1 MIYISGAIS
10 SDKNYKK
17 KFAKAEKYLS
27 KTYNGIVFNPVKATI
42 RKFKDPEKTEWHIL
56 MIYCL
61 EGLYL
66 CDEIYMLRG
75 WEKSHGACIE
85 HLWAEKMG
93 IKITYEV

>member
-27 KTYNGIVFNPVKATI
+27 KTYNGFVFNPVKAT
-42 RKFKDPEKTEWHIL
+42 KKEFGKPEETEWHIL
-56 MIYCL
+56 MIYCIARL
-61 EGLYL
+61 VC
-66 CDEIYMLRG
+66 CDEIYMLKD

-85 HLWAEKMG
+85 YLWAQKMG